1 METRPRKAY
10 SVAEAAE
17 LLSVSQ
23 WSIREACRRGEIRC
37 VRLGRRIIIPAD
49 ALDELLAAAENNHPD
64 AGASS
69 TVGTASA
76 PVNQRQ
82 RASPRQ

>member
-49 ALDELLAAAENNHPD
+49 ALDELLAATENNHLNRSQ
-64 AGASS
+64 GE
-69 TVGTASA
+69 TRIGVG
-76 PVNQRQ
+76 
-82 RASPRQ
+82 